1 MNADDAPDS
10 RLTMLTSAQASH
22 LRALAAPYAQDGH
35 LHPLDNLAHLC
46 RKVPEEQW
54 PDLVAAHFARLQ
66 QASQG
71 GESADELLR
80 GVHARLLPV
89 ESLTPELA
97 GALRY
102 ARVVA
107 DGLVFA
113 YALDGPTSVRIL
125 TDSDVERAG
134 TEQLGQAA
142 YENLMRVP
150 VEHDEVSVGGQATL
164 HSLYG
169 DSPFVASKALFLSAA
184 VRQAVGEPLPDAGA
198 LVVVPTR
205 HNLVYHPI
213 ADGSVVDAVNSLAA
227 YALGAHEDGP
237 GALSPRVYWWH
248 RGGLTS
254 LTVIDH
260 ETLTFSLQPPPQ
272 LLGLMKGLVR
282 LDRAGRLATRA
293 GATAPDPAELTRTT
307 AESIARLGHDPAGLG
322 DAFASAVALAHA
334 RCAADP
340 RAAHVDTWD
349 AWATAVQLGSALF
362 TGAQPQDCHLGEDL
376 VRQLPAMSAEP
387 PADAR
392 AWLDALYLAVV
403 CRRQDRIGRLCQV
416 PLETLRQDD
425 TVDEYVLHW
434 IDTLQ
439 TYFSR
444 RSMDDV
450 VQKLLATMQT
460 SMPEALTHAPKDYV
474 NRVDYQPTAL
484 FHRLVAGDHDAF
496 AKALAEALEGHA
508 GYWGASEAPR
518 ARVALG
524 PLAMASLAYD
534 HGFPVAQDERYLP
547 LYLLNRERIEDIP

>member
-1 MNADDAPDS
+1 MKPDDTPDS
-10 RLTMLTSAQASH
+10 VLPMLTSAQASH
-22 LRALAAPYAQDGH
+22 LRTLAAPYAQDGH
-35 LHPLDNLAHLC
+35 HHSLHNLAHIC
-46 RKVPEEQW
+46 RKAPEERW
-54 PDLVAAHFARLQ
+54 PGLVAAHFARLQ
-66 QASQG
+66 QASKG
-71 GESADELLR
+71 DESAEELLR
-80 GVHARLLPV
+80 GVHARLLPA

-125 TDSDVERAG
+125 TDRDVERAG
-134 TEQLGQAA
+134 IEELGRAA
-142 YENLMRVP
+142 YTNLMRVP
-150 VEHDEVSVGGQATL
+150 VQHDEVPVEGRARL

-169 DSPFVASKALFLSAA
+169 DSPFTAGKALFLDAA
-184 VRQAVGEPLPDAGA
+184 ARQVVGEPLPDAGA

-248 RGGLTS
+248 RGSLTS
-254 LTVIDH
+254 LTVIDRD
-260 ETLTFSLQPPPQ
+260 TLTFSLQPPPQ

-282 LDRAGRLATRA
+282 LDRAGRLAPRTA
-293 GATAPDPAELTRTT
+293 AEAPDPVELTRTT
-307 AESIARLGHDPAGLG
+307 AESMGRLGQDPAGLA
-322 DAFASAVALAHA
+322 DAFASALALAHA

-340 RAAHVDTWD
+340 RAAHIDTWD

-362 TGAQPQDCHLGEDL
+362 TGAQPQECHLGEDL
-376 VRQLPAMSAEP
+376 VRHLPATAAEP

-403 CRRQDRIGRLCQV
+403 CRQKDRIDRLCQV

-425 TVDEYVLHW
+425 SVDEYVLNW

-450 VQKLLATMQT
+450 VQKLLATMET
-460 SMPEALTHAPKDYV
+460 SMPDALTHAPKDFV
-474 NRVDYQPTAL
+474 NRIDYQPTAL
-484 FHRLVAGDHDAF
+484 FHRLIAGDHDAF
-496 AKALAEALEGHA
+496 AAALAEAVTEHA
-508 GYWGASEAPR
+508 GYWGESVAPR

-524 PLAMASLAYD
+524 PLAMASLAHD
-534 HGFPVAQDERYLP
+534 HGFPVAPDQPHLP
-547 LYLLNRERIEDIP
+547 TCLLDRQRIEDIP